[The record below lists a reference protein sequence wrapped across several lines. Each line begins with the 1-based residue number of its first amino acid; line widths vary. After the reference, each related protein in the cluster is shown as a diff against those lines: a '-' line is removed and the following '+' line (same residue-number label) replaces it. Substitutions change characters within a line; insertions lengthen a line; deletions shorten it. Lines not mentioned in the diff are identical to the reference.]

1 MDCDNDYVDGDVKVR
16 DHAYIT
22 GKLRSSAH
30 RDCNI
35 IVKLNHK
42 IPIVFHNS
50 KELWFTSYYER
61 SNRIWF

>member
-1 MDCDNDYVDGDVKVR
+1 MDCDNDYVDGDVKVT

-22 GKLRSSAH
+22 WTFRSSAH

-42 IPIVFHNS
+42 ICTVFHNL
-50 KELWFTSYYER
+50 K
-61 SNRIWF
+61 